1 MPTSSMSSR
10 PPPAEEDPDKPA
22 PTDEAAPVEEQP
34 SMESTLPFGAD
45 PDAEPDDSPFQEE
58 DTEDLGNP
66 FSFGE

>member
-1 MPTSSMSSR
+1 
-10 PPPAEEDPDKPA
+10 
-22 PTDEAAPVEEQP
+22 
-34 SMESTLPFGAD
+34 MESTLPFGAD